1 MKKLSEFFKKLW
13 TKFKSFSKKIRIA
26 IVVAALAILIALIS
40 LIVYSTS
47 TKYSVL
53 FSNLDSTDASTIISK
68 LSDEKVSYKV
78 EGDSILVPTDKRDEL
93 RLKLSPDLT
102 SSSSG
107 YELMDNS
114 SSLGMTDEEFS
125 IKKVRMVQGELEKT
139 IKSLDAVDSARVH
152 ITQAQ
157 DSVFVKDKQEGKAA
171 VVLKIKPG
179 KSLSK
184 DQVKSIVAMVSAATE
199 DIPQE
204 NVQVIDSNMNLLS
217 DGLNIDSEDGTV
229 SSDTIQQNKDLEEQC
244 GQKYSDAIVK
254 LLEPVVGKN
263 KVSANVN
270 VDLDF
275 DSKKTT
281 TKTIDPNKVI
291 VSQQTS
297 KETSAS
303 DGGTSSGSTV
313 DNNLS
318 NTISEDDKGNIVNSK
333 EQQTTNYDTGSSE
346 STVISSPGEIK
357 RMTASIFV
365 NDGALDEDTRS
376 QLEKSVASAIG
387 IDTSRGD
394 EISLVG
400 MDFDTTAAD
409 EAQMQVDEFN
419 KQLAEQKRNKI
430 IMWCVIG
437 GIIAALIIAGIIIYV
452 RKRRAEEEED
462 EEEDDNENGL
472 DVIIDDTAQY
482 KPIDL
487 DIQNP
492 QTKIENEIKNYAK
505 DKPDQVADIVKSWLS
520 ENER

>member
-13 TKFKSFSKKIRIA
+13 TKFKSFNKKIRIM
-26 IVVAALAILIALIS
+26 IIVAAVAVLVALIS
-40 LIVYSTS
+40 LVVYSTS

-53 FSNLDSTDASTIISK
+53 FSNLDSTDANTIISK

-78 EGDSILVPTDKRDEL
+78 EGDSILVPSDKKDEL
-93 RLKLSPDLT
+93 RLDLSSSLT
-102 SSSSG
+102 SGSTG

-114 SSLGMTDEEFS
+114 SSFGMTDEEFA

-139 IKSLDAVDSARVH
+139 IKSLDAVESARVH
-152 ITQAQ
+152 ITQAEN
-157 DSVFVKDKQEGKAA
+157 SVFVKNKQEGKAA
-171 VVLKIKPG
+171 VILQLKSG
-179 KSLSK
+179 KTITK

-217 DGLNIDSEDGTV
+217 EGLNYDSEDGTV
-229 SSDTIQQNKDLEEQC
+229 SSDTIQQNKDLEEQS
-244 GQKYSDAIVK
+244 GQKYADAIVK

-297 KETSAS
+297 KETSTS
-303 DGGTSSGSTV
+303 GGGAIGGSTV

-318 NTISEDDKGNIVNSK
+318 NSIAEDENTNVVSNK
-333 EQQTTNYDTGSSE
+333 EEQTTNYDTGSSE

-365 NDGALDEDTRS
+365 NDGTLDEDTRD
-376 QLEKSVASAIG
+376 QLEKAVASAIG

-394 EISLVG
+394 EISLIG
-400 MDFDTTAAD
+400 MDFDTEAD
-409 EAQMQVDEFN
+409 EEAKAQIDAFN
-419 KQLAEQKRNKI
+419 NEVAAAKRNKI
-430 IMWCVIG
+430 IMYCAIG
-437 GIIAALIIAGIIIYV
+437 GIIAAAIITAIV
-452 RKRRAEEEED
+452 LFARKRRAEEEDED
-462 EEEDDNENGL
+462 EDDNLL
-472 DVIIDDTAQY
+472 DVVIDDTAQY
-482 KPIDL
+482 KPIEL
-487 DIQNP
+487 DIENP

-505 DKPDQVADIVKSWLS
+505 EKPDQVADIVKSWLS

>member
-13 TKFKSFSKKIRIA
+13 TKFKSFSKKIRVM
-26 IVVAALAILIALIS
+26 IVVAAVTVLIALVS

-53 FSNLDSTDASTIISK
+53 FSNLDSTDSNTIISK
-68 LSDEKVSYKV
+68 LTEQKVEYKV
-78 EGDSILVPTDKRDEL
+78 EGDSILVPSDKKDEL
-93 RLKLSPDLT
+93 RLNLSSNLT
-102 SSSSG
+102 SGSTG

-114 SSLGMTDEEFS
+114 NSFGMTDEEFA
-125 IKKVRMVQGELEKT
+125 IKKVRMVQGELEKS
-139 IKSLDAVDSARVH
+139 IKSLDAVESARVH
-152 ITQAQ
+152 ITQAEN
-157 DSVFVKDKQEGKAA
+157 SVFVKNKQEGKAA
-171 VVLKIKPG
+171 VILQLKTGQTIT
-179 KSLSK
+179 K

-217 DGLNIDSEDGTV
+217 DGLNLENGDGTV
-229 SSDTIQQNKDLEEQC
+229 SSETIQQNKNLEEQS
-244 GQKYSDAIVK
+244 GQKYADAIVK

-291 VSQQTS
+291 VSQQTTKESS
-297 KETSAS
+297 KS
-303 DGGTSSGSTV
+303 DNGAVGGSTV

-318 NTISEDDKGNIVNSK
+318 NTIEEDNKNIVNNK
-333 EQQTTNYDTGSSE
+333 ESQTTNYESGNSE

-357 RMTASIFV
+357 RMTASIFI
-365 NDGALDEDTRS
+365 NDGALDEDTRE

-394 EISLVG
+394 EITLVG
-400 MDFDTTAAD
+400 MDFDTAAD
-409 EAQMQVDEFN
+409 EAAKSQVEAFN
-419 KQLAEQKRNKI
+419 NEVAAAKRNKL
-430 IMWCVIG
+430 IMWAVIG
-437 GIIAALIIAGIIIYV
+437 GLVVIAVITAIVLIL
-452 RKRRAEEEED
+452 RKRNQDEED
-462 EEEDDNENGL
+462 EELEEDKLL
-472 DVIIDDTAQY
+472 DVVIDDTAQY
-482 KPIDL
+482 KPIEL
-487 DIQNP
+487 NVESP

-505 DKPDQVADIVKSWLS
+505 EKPDQVADIVKSWLT

>member
-13 TKFKSFSKKIRIA
+13 TKFKSFSKKIRVM
-26 IVVAALAILIALIS
+26 IVVAAVTVLIALVS

-53 FSNLDSTDASTIISK
+53 FSNLDSTDSNTIISK
-68 LSDEKVSYKV
+68 LTEQKVEYKV
-78 EGDSILVPTDKRDEL
+78 EGDSILVPSDKKDEL
-93 RLKLSPDLT
+93 RLNLSSNLT
-102 SSSSG
+102 SGSTG

-114 SSLGMTDEEFS
+114 NSFGMTDEEFA
-125 IKKVRMVQGELEKT
+125 IKKVRMVQGELEKS
-139 IKSLDAVDSARVH
+139 IKSLDAVESARVH
-152 ITQAQ
+152 ITQAEN
-157 DSVFVKDKQEGKAA
+157 SVFVKNKQEGKAA
-171 VVLKIKPG
+171 VILQLKTGQTIT
-179 KSLSK
+179 K

-217 DGLNIDSEDGTV
+217 DGLNLENGDGTV
-229 SSDTIQQNKDLEEQC
+229 SSETIQQNKNLEEQS
-244 GQKYSDAIVK
+244 GQKYADAIVK

-291 VSQQTS
+291 VSQQTTKESS
-297 KETSAS
+297 KS
-303 DGGTSSGSTV
+303 DNGAVGGSTV

-318 NTISEDDKGNIVNSK
+318 NTIEEDNKNIVNNK
-333 EQQTTNYDTGSSE
+333 ESQTTNYESGNSE

-357 RMTASIFV
+357 RMTASIFI
-365 NDGALDEDTRS
+365 NDGALDEDTRE

-394 EISLVG
+394 EITLVG
-400 MDFDTTAAD
+400 MDFDTAAD
-409 EAQMQVDEFN
+409 EAAKSQVEAFN
-419 KQLAEQKRNKI
+419 NEVAAAKRNKL
-430 IMWCVIG
+430 IMWAVIG
-437 GIIAALIIAGIIIYV
+437 GLVVIAVITAIVLIL
-452 RKRRAEEEED
+452 RKRNQDEED
-462 EEEDDNENGL
+462 EEDEEDKLL
-472 DVIIDDTAQY
+472 DVVIDDTAQY
-482 KPIDL
+482 KPIEL
-487 DIQNP
+487 NVESP

-505 DKPDQVADIVKSWLS
+505 EKPDQVADIVKSWLT

>member
-13 TKFKSFSKKIRIA
+13 TKFKYFSKKIRVM
-26 IVVAALAILIALIS
+26 IVVAAVTVLIALVS

-53 FSNLDSTDASTIISK
+53 FSNLDSTDSNTIISK
-68 LSDEKVSYKV
+68 LTEQKVEYKV
-78 EGDSILVPTDKRDEL
+78 EGDSILVPSDKKDEL
-93 RLKLSPDLT
+93 RLNLSSNLT
-102 SSSSG
+102 SGSTG

-114 SSLGMTDEEFS
+114 NSFGMTDEEFA
-125 IKKVRMVQGELEKT
+125 IKKVRMVQGELEKS
-139 IKSLDAVDSARVH
+139 IKSLDAVESARVH
-152 ITQAQ
+152 ITQAEN
-157 DSVFVKDKQEGKAA
+157 SVFVKNKQEGKAA
-171 VVLKIKPG
+171 VILQLKTGQTIT
-179 KSLSK
+179 K

-217 DGLNIDSEDGTV
+217 DGLNLENGDGTV
-229 SSDTIQQNKDLEEQC
+229 SSETIQQNKNLEEQS
-244 GQKYSDAIVK
+244 GQKYADAIVK

-291 VSQQTS
+291 VSQQTTKESS
-297 KETSAS
+297 KS
-303 DGGTSSGSTV
+303 DNGAVGGSTV

-318 NTISEDDKGNIVNSK
+318 NTIEEDNKNIVNNK
-333 EQQTTNYDTGSSE
+333 ESQTTNYESGNSE

-357 RMTASIFV
+357 RMTASIFI
-365 NDGALDEDTRS
+365 NDGALDEDTRE

-394 EISLVG
+394 EITLVG
-400 MDFDTTAAD
+400 MDFDTAAD
-409 EAQMQVDEFN
+409 EAAKSQVEAFN
-419 KQLAEQKRNKI
+419 NEVAAAKRNKL
-430 IMWCVIG
+430 IMWAVIG
-437 GIIAALIIAGIIIYV
+437 GLVVIAVITAIVLIL
-452 RKRRAEEEED
+452 RKRNQDEED
-462 EEEDDNENGL
+462 EEDEEDKLL
-472 DVIIDDTAQY
+472 DVVIDDTAQY
-482 KPIDL
+482 KPIEL
-487 DIQNP
+487 NVESP

-505 DKPDQVADIVKSWLS
+505 EKPDQVADIVKSWLT

>member
-13 TKFKSFSKKIRIA
+13 TKFKSFSKKIRVM
-26 IVVAALAILIALIS
+26 IVVAAVTVLIALVS

-53 FSNLDSTDASTIISK
+53 FSNLDSTDSNTIISK
-68 LSDEKVSYKV
+68 LTEQKVEYKV
-78 EGDSILVPTDKRDEL
+78 EGDSILVPSDKKDEL
-93 RLKLSPDLT
+93 RLNLSSNLT
-102 SSSSG
+102 SGSTG

-114 SSLGMTDEEFS
+114 NSFGMTDEEFA
-125 IKKVRMVQGELEKT
+125 IKKVRMVQGELEKS
-139 IKSLDAVDSARVH
+139 IKSLDAVESARVH
-152 ITQAQ
+152 ITQAEN
-157 DSVFVKDKQEGKAA
+157 SVFVKNKQEGKAA
-171 VVLKIKPG
+171 VILQLKTGQTIT
-179 KSLSK
+179 K

-217 DGLNIDSEDGTV
+217 DGLNLENGDGTV
-229 SSDTIQQNKDLEEQC
+229 SSETIQQNKNLEEQS
-244 GQKYSDAIVK
+244 GQKYADAIVK

-291 VSQQTS
+291 VSQQTTKESS
-297 KETSAS
+297 KS
-303 DGGTSSGSTV
+303 DNGAVGGSTV

-318 NTISEDDKGNIVNSK
+318 NTIEEDNKNIVNNK
-333 EQQTTNYDTGSSE
+333 ESQTTNYESGNSE

-357 RMTASIFV
+357 RMTASIFI
-365 NDGALDEDTRS
+365 NDGALDEDTRE

-394 EISLVG
+394 EITLVG
-400 MDFDTTAAD
+400 MDFDTAAD
-409 EAQMQVDEFN
+409 EAAKSQVEAFN
-419 KQLAEQKRNKI
+419 NEVAAAKRNKL
-430 IMWCVIG
+430 IMWAVIG
-437 GIIAALIIAGIIIYV
+437 GLVVIAVITAIVLIL
-452 RKRRAEEEED
+452 RKRNQDEED
-462 EEEDDNENGL
+462 EAAEEDKLL
-472 DVIIDDTAQY
+472 DVVIDDTAQY
-482 KPIDL
+482 KPIEL
-487 DIQNP
+487 NVESP

-505 DKPDQVADIVKSWLS
+505 EKPDQVADIVKSWLT